1 MEITPVDVIHLDST
15 GPTNRV
21 PPGAGKNAP
30 VRIRRGVGMFERE
43 LPEQP
48 KPWEVRRRVAE
59 ARIVGAADQCRR
71 TVVFTLY
78 SALLAW
84 GVNGWLDNPDVT
96 FICRGRYQ
104 SLELRGVQVE
114 GTFVPS
120 VSARQ
125 MRVSQERSA
134 PVMVQGVLAAS
145 LEETALDFAC
155 RRHPLEAFVAVSMI
169 MRQLVQFDRFRI
181 RESRQRAER
190 LRRHLLGLLETRKG
204 AKGRRRARRIIELAD
219 PACESI
225 GECALL
231 WILLTLAPELPVT
244 QVEIHVEGSRYF
256 VDIAIL
262 GLRIVIEFDGMG
274 KMGRTEREVREAL
287 REQLRRQEALQRDGW
302 TVIRVRWEDLRDPD
316 ALRTRLCAELGWQG
330 CLAVA
335 GRGGLWLP
343 VPRELTDRAR
353 RL

>member
-1 MEITPVDVIHLDST
+1 MEITPVDVIHLEST
-15 GPTNRV
+15 GSISRV
-21 PPGAGKNAP
+21 RPGSGTNAP
-30 VRIRRGVGMFERE
+30 VRIRRGVGIFERE

-48 KPWEVRRRVAE
+48 KPWDVRRRVAE
-59 ARIVGAADQCRR
+59 ARILGTADQCRR

-96 FICRGRYQ
+96 FICPGRYHP
-104 SLELRGVQVE
+104 LELRGVHVE
-114 GTFVPS
+114 GIHVPP
-120 VSARQ
+120 VTARQ

-134 PVMVQGVLAAS
+134 PVMVHGVWTAS

-169 MRQLVQFDRFRI
+169 MRQLVGFDRFRI

-190 LRRHLLGLLETRKG
+190 LRRHLLAMLGTRKG

-231 WILLTLAPELPVT
+231 WILLTIAPELPLT

-287 REQLRRQEALQRDGW
+287 HEQLRRQEALGRDGW
-302 TVIRVRWEDLRDPD
+302 TVIRIRWEDLRDPD
-316 ALRTRLCAELGWQG
+316 ALRTRLCTELGWQG
-330 CLAVA
+330 RVAVA
-335 GRGGLWLP
+335 ERGGLWMP
-343 VPRELTDRAR
+343 VPRELTERSR

>member
-1 MEITPVDVIHLDST
+1 M
-15 GPTNRV
+15 
-21 PPGAGKNAP
+21 
-30 VRIRRGVGMFERE
+30 
-43 LPEQP
+43 
-48 KPWEVRRRVAE
+48 
-59 ARIVGAADQCRR
+59 
-71 TVVFTLY
+71 FTLY

-104 SLELRGVQVE
+104 PLELRGVRVE
-114 GTFVPS
+114 GTLVPP

-125 MRVSQERSA
+125 MRVSQQRSA
-134 PVMVQGVLAAS
+134 PVMVHGVWVAS

-169 MRQLVQFDRFRI
+169 MRRLVQFDRFRI
-181 RESRQRAER
+181 RESRQRAEH
-190 LRRHLLGLLETRKG
+190 LREHLLGLLESRKG
-204 AKGRRRARRIIELAD
+204 AKGRRRARRIVELAD
-219 PACESI
+219 HACESI

-231 WILLTLAPELPVT
+231 WVLLTIAPEMPVT
-244 QVEIHVEGSRYF
+244 QVEIQVEGSRYF

-262 GLRIVIEFDGMG
+262 GLRILIEFDGMG

-287 REQLRRQEALQRDGW
+287 RQQLRRQDALERDGW
-302 TVIRVRWEDLRDPD
+302 RVFRVRWEDLRDPD
-316 ALRTRLCAELGWQG
+316 ALRTRLSAELGWQG

-335 GRGGLWLP
+335 NGGGLWLP